1 MKMLC
6 CFQAGTDENVVLFS
20 RLEQMKMLCCF
31 QAGTD
36 ENVVLF
42 SGWNR

>member
-6 CFQAGTDENVVLFS
+6 CFQAGTDENVVVF